1 MNEGAYSLVT
11 CLPAGDR
18 PLATVMRYP
27 YSVDPSALLRE
38 TMPLHLATIV
48 TNWTEVPNQNFSA
61 IDLPGLL
68 FRLATRASES
78 SQGCLTLDTC

>member
-1 MNEGAYSLVT
+1 LCPAFPAGMREQGVNEEAYSPVT

-38 TMPLHLATIV
+38 TMPLLLA
-48 TNWTEVPNQNFSA
+48 
-61 IDLPGLL
+61 
-68 FRLATRASES
+68 RL
-78 SQGCLTLDTC
+78 